1 MKIGMIDIAISSAI
15 EKKFTCST
23 GPCVTFPPLG
33 KNYSLPG
40 FKSSC
45 IANCSR
51 NIDIELNETNLL
63 IDTSWIYITSF
74 YPDEDTKIDP
84 RWLLSPQVENI

>member
-15 EKKFTCST
+15 EKKIHVFHGALCY
-23 GPCVTFPPLG
+23 FPSAWQ
-33 KNYSLPG
+33 KLPG